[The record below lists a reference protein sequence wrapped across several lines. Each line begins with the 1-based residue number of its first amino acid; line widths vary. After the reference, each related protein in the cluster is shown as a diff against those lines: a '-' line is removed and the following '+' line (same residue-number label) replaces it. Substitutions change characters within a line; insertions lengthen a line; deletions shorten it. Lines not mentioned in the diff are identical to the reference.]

1 MPRWTIDSPR
11 TLDLPGVAALKVRV
25 VSGSV
30 AILASQDAP
39 SLDVASLAG
48 QPLLVTHEA
57 GILTITYE
65 DLQWDG
71 LRGWLRPQRHSADVT
86 VTVPGDCP
94 MQLGVVNASAIVSGI
109 SASISAKS
117 VSGDITLDGVTGSV
131 DAKTVSGDVEA
142 RDIDGEIEFNSVS
155 GGLTLAGGAVSKLA
169 ARTVSGQVT
178 ADIEIRDGGGLRVS
192 TVSGDV
198 AVRVPASASA
208 RVDLKSASGRVRSS
222 FDGMS
227 AAPGRGPA
235 VLSATL
241 GSGSA
246 NLTVSS
252 MTGDVT
258 LLARVE
264 PAPGRPQAQEPAAP
278 PARNLPPRN
287 LPPRNLPPR
296 NLPPRNLPPRNL
308 PPRNLPPRNLPPRNL
323 LPRNLPLRRRGRV
336 TRSEPRLPARRAPS
350 LPAQAARRG
359 AAARL

>member
-1 MPRWTIDSPR
+1 MPRWTIDSP
-11 TLDLPGVAALKVRV
+11 TTIDLPGVAALKVRV

-30 AILASQDAP
+30 AILGSEDAP
-39 SLDVASLAG
+39 SLDVASLTG

-71 LRGWLRPQRHSADVT
+71 LKGWLRPQRHSADVT
-86 VTVPGDCP
+86 ITVPADCP
-94 MQLGVVNASAIVSGI
+94 TQVGVVNASAIVSGI

-131 DAKTVSGDVEA
+131 DAKTMSGDLEA
-142 RDIDGEIEFNSVS
+142 RGIDGEVAFNSVS
-155 GGLTLAGGAVSKLA
+155 GGLTLAGGSVSRLA

-178 ADIEIRDGGGLRVS
+178 ADIDLRDGSGLKVT

-208 RVDLKSASGRVRSS
+208 RVNLKSRSGRVRSG

-227 AAPGRGPA
+227 PSPGRGPT
-235 VLSATL
+235 VLSATI

-246 NLTVSS
+246 DLTVSS

-258 LLARVE
+258 LLARTQSPVPTE
-264 PAPGRPQAQEPAAP
+264 TQGDPQ
-278 PARNLPPRN
+278 
-287 LPPRNLPPR
+287 
-296 NLPPRNLPPRNL
+296 
-308 PPRNLPPRNLPPRNL
+308 
-323 LPRNLPLRRRGRV
+323 
-336 TRSEPRLPARRAPS
+336 
-350 LPAQAARRG
+350 
-359 AAARL
+359 

>member
-1 MPRWTIDSPR
+1 MTRWTIDSPR

-30 AILASQDAP
+30 AILASEDAP
-39 SLDVASLAG
+39 TLDVASLTG

-71 LRGWLRPQRHSADVT
+71 LKGWLHPQRHSADVT
-86 VTVPGDCP
+86 VTVPADCP
-94 MQLGVVNASAIVSGI
+94 TQLGMVNASAIVSGI

-117 VSGDITLDGVTGSV
+117 VSGDITLDGVTGNV

-142 RDIDGEIEFNSVS
+142 RGVEGDVAFNSVS
-155 GGLTLAGGAVSKLA
+155 GGLTLAGGAISKLA
-169 ARTVSGQVT
+169 AKTVSGQVT
-178 ADIEIRDGGGLRVS
+178 ADIDLRDGGGLKVS

-208 RVDLKSASGRVRSS
+208 RVDLKSASGRVRSG
-222 FDGMS
+222 FDGMGT
-227 AAPGRGPA
+227 APGRGPT
-235 VLSATL
+235 VMSATI

-258 LLARVE
+258 LLAR
-264 PAPGRPQAQEPAAP
+264 AGP
-278 PARNLPPRN
+278 PVP
-287 LPPRNLPPR
+287 
-296 NLPPRNLPPRNL
+296 
-308 PPRNLPPRNLPPRNL
+308 
-323 LPRNLPLRRRGRV
+323 
-336 TRSEPRLPARRAPS
+336 SEPQGDSR
-350 LPAQAARRG
+350 
-359 AAARL
+359 

>member
-1 MPRWTIDSPR
+1 MTRWTIDSPR
-11 TLDLPGVAALKVRV
+11 TLELPGVAALRVRV

-39 SLDVASLAG
+39 SLDIASLTG

-71 LRGWLRPQRHSADVT
+71 LKGWLHPQRHSADVT
-86 VTVPGDCP
+86 VTVPADCP
-94 MQLGVVNASAIVSGI
+94 TQLGVVNASAIVSGI

-117 VSGDITLDGVTGSV
+117 VSGDITLDGVTGNV

-142 RDIDGEIEFNSVS
+142 RGVDGEVAFNSVS

-169 ARTVSGQVT
+169 AKTVSGQVT
-178 ADIEIRDGGGLRVS
+178 ADIELQDGGGLKVS

-222 FDGMS
+222 FDGMT
-227 AAPGRGPA
+227 AAPGHRPT
-235 VLSATL
+235 VMSATI

-246 NLTVSS
+246 DLTVSS

-258 LLARVE
+258 LLARVQP
-264 PAPGRPQAQEPAAP
+264 PAPGEKPAASGSAAPPAAGGEPAASEPAAP
-278 PARNLPPRN
+278 
-287 LPPRNLPPR
+287 
-296 NLPPRNLPPRNL
+296 
-308 PPRNLPPRNLPPRNL
+308 
-323 LPRNLPLRRRGRV
+323 
-336 TRSEPRLPARRAPS
+336 
-350 LPAQAARRG
+350 AAG
-359 AAARL
+359 QGDPQ

>member
-39 SLDVASLAG
+39 SLDVASLTG

-71 LRGWLRPQRHSADVT
+71 LLGWLRPQRHSADVT

-94 MQLGVVNASAIVSGI
+94 TQLGVVNASAIVSGI

-131 DAKTVSGDVEA
+131 DAKTVSGDLEA
-142 RDIDGEIEFNSVS
+142 RDLDGEIAFNSVS

-169 ARTVSGQVT
+169 ANTVSGQVT
-178 ADIEIRDGGGLRVS
+178 ADVELRDGGGLKVS
-192 TVSGDV
+192 TVSGNV

-227 AAPGRGPA
+227 AAPGRGPT
-235 VLSATL
+235 VMSATI

-264 PAPGRPQAQEPAAP
+264 PPTPAEPQAAAEPAAP
-278 PARNLPPRN
+278 PAAE
-287 LPPRNLPPR
+287 
-296 NLPPRNLPPRNL
+296 
-308 PPRNLPPRNLPPRNL
+308 
-323 LPRNLPLRRRGRV
+323 
-336 TRSEPRLPARRAPS
+336 S
-350 LPAQAARRG
+350 
-359 AAARL
+359 AAAEPAAPAAGPGDPQ